1 MKSSEVLSKM
11 PTGLILMEWD
21 DRVGANVIMKYP
33 QDTELSKKTLMQ
45 IYGTHEYNQEVGII
59 SLTIGQNSITSYYS
73 GPEYNIYIILV
84 LLMEDTPD
92 AYDESLTDISNVI
105 IQNKENS
112 EKLKK
117 LMPQLFH
124 RVAVYPTFD
133 EKRKLMFIYSD
144 ELKRILLER
153 LRVEGSLFKSEI
165 SVWFKEEYETLFVDI
180 ENVIDRFIKIGLIK
194 QASVKGISG
203 DVLFMNHDL
212 ILYRVPPAEIL
223 KNPSSRG
230 LPSKL
235 SKFYTAGVREY
246 FRGYIPNKEDN
257 LALMNLMLEPDVYET
272 VKLLRTAIVTLDD
285 FEKLKKKG
293 VYDINSVLKKLEE
306 NDFLIILQKDGTNYY
321 GLKSDYNVERF
332 FPQFLVNGIRKDSN
346 NNVKNKKVL
355 LEHLKILK
363 ETYQAETKKKK
374 KKK

>member
-1 MKSSEVLSKM
+1 M
-11 PTGLILMEWD
+11 ILMEWD
-21 DRVGANVIMKYP
+21 DRVGANVLMKYP

-84 LLMEDTPD
+84 LLMEEEPD
-92 AYDESLTDISNVI
+92 AYDESLTDISSVI
-105 IQNKENS
+105 IQNKNES
-112 EKLKK
+112 AKLKK

-180 ENVIDRFIKIGLIK
+180 ENVIDRFTKIGLIK

-203 DVLFMNHDL
+203 DILFMNRDL
-212 ILYRVPPAEIL
+212 ILYRIPPSDIL

-235 SKFYTAGVREY
+235 SKYYVSNVREY
-246 FRGYIPNKEDN
+246 FRSYIPNKEDN
-257 LALMNLMLEPDVYET
+257 LALMNFLLEPDAYET

-293 VYDINSVLKKLEE
+293 VDDIDSVLKRLEE
-306 NDFLIILQKDGTNYY
+306 NDFLIVLQKDEINYY
-321 GLKSDYNVERF
+321 CLKSDYSIVRY
-332 FPQFLVNGIRKDSN
+332 FPQFLINNIRKDSN

-363 ETYQAETKKKK
+363 ETYLTEKKKK
-374 KKK
+374 KKNSNI